1 MFVAA
6 VFTIARTLKWPKYPS
21 RGMDKD
27 MQWNITPHKKK
38 QNCAICRHVDG
49 IIDCRTE

>member
-21 RGMDKD
+21 RGMDKTYNGILLHIKRNKTVPFAD
-27 MQWNITPHKKK
+27 MWM
-38 QNCAICRHVDG
+38 G
-49 IIDCRTE
+49 L